1 MIWLIIT
8 LSVLLVNLFLICLMV
23 LFERKKPEFILFWLF
38 VLIFLPILGFF
49 IYLVLGTT
57 LRRKIRKQIKN
68 KQISDEKYFV
78 YQNKKLEKELPKDI
92 YDFVKF
98 LNHYGAG
105 NCADNSLLSFYSTS
119 YSKIQQLKKDIKNA
133 KKTIN
138 IEYYI
143 FKKDKIGREILALLC
158 KKATEGVK
166 VKLIYDAVGSIS
178 TPKSFFKKLTKAG
191 GDVVAYFPSALGIKF
206 LNTKFNYRNHR
217 KIVVIDGK
225 IAYTGGMNI
234 CLDEVKNKQIR
245 PWRDLHVRIEGNS
258 ASLYQNIFLSDYR
271 YCVND
276 KSLPTTYIYDEDYY
290 PVMPKTNSNFVSVVT
305 SGPDKRL
312 QSIKEIMIKLIYS
325 AKKSILI
332 QTPYFVPD
340 DTFLTALRQA
350 SFNDVKVVIMLPLK
364 PDRKMMQQMAFSY
377 ANELIDFNIDF
388 YLYDGFMHS
397 KLIMIDE
404 KIAMLGSCNMDNRS
418 FSLNFEVNTIF
429 YDANNISSLK
439 TIFDEDMKHC
449 IKAGKSY
456 LKHNM
461 SKSKVGRSLLRL
473 ISPLL

>member
-1 MIWLIIT
+1 MVWLIII
-8 LSVLLVNLFLICLMV
+8 LSVLLVNLFFICLMV

-57 LRRKIRKQIKN
+57 LRRKIRKQIEN
-68 KQISDEKYFV
+68 KQISDQKFFV
-78 YQNKKLEKELPKDI
+78 YQNKHLDKKISDDI
-92 YDFVKF
+92 YEFVKF

-105 NCADNSLLSFYSTS
+105 NCADNSQLSFYSTS
-119 YSKIQQLKKDIKNA
+119 YSKIKQLKEDIKNA

-178 TPKSFFKKLTKAG
+178 TPNSFFKKLSRAG
-191 GDVVAYFPSALGIKF
+191 GSVVAYFPSAIGIKF
-206 LNTKFNYRNHR
+206 LNTRFNYRNHR

-225 IAYTGGMNI
+225 IAYSGGMNI

-245 PWRDLHVRIEGNS
+245 PWRDLHIRVEGNS

-276 KSLPTTYIYDEDYY
+276 KSLPTNYLYDEDYY
-290 PVMPKTNSNFVSVVT
+290 PVLNETNVNLVSVVS
-305 SGPDKRL
+305 SGPDKKL
-312 QSIKEIMIKLIYS
+312 QSIKEIMIKMIYL

-350 SFNDVKVVIMLPLK
+350 SFNGVKVVIMLPLK

-377 ANELIDFNIDF
+377 ANELIDFKIDF
-388 YLYDGFMHS
+388 YLYNGFMHS
-397 KLIMIDE
+397 KLIIIDD
-404 KIAMLGSCNMDNRS
+404 KLAMMGSCNMDNRS
-418 FSLNFEVNTIF
+418 FSLNFEINTIF
-429 YDANNISSLK
+429 YDANNLSSLK
-439 TIFDEDMKHC
+439 TIFNEDMKHS
-449 IKAGKSY
+449 IKAHKSY
-456 LKHNM
+456 LRHHM
-461 SKSKVGRSLLRL
+461 PKSKVGRAFLRL

>member
-38 VLIFLPILGFF
+38 VLVFLPILGFL

-68 KQISDEKYFV
+68 KQISDQKYFV
-78 YQNKKLEKELPKDI
+78 YQNKKLEKDLPDDI
-92 YDFVKF
+92 YEFVQF

-105 NCADNSLLSFYSTS
+105 NCADNSLMSFYTTS

-178 TPKSFFKKLTKAG
+178 TPKSFFKKLSKAG

-217 KIVVIDGK
+217 KIVVIDGR

-276 KSLPTTYIYDEDYY
+276 KSLPSTYIYDEDYY
-290 PVMPKTNSNFVSVVT
+290 PILPKTNSNFVSVVA

-312 QSIKEIMIKLIYS
+312 QSIKEIMIKMIYT

-350 SFNDVKVVIMLPLK
+350 SFNGVKVAIMLPLK

-377 ANELIDFNIDF
+377 ANELIDFKIDF

-397 KLIMIDE
+397 KLIMIDD
-404 KIAMLGSCNMDNRS
+404 KLAMLGSCNMDNRS

-429 YDANNISSLK
+429 YDENNLSSLK
-439 TIFDEDMKHC
+439 KIYDDDMKHC
-449 IKAGKSY
+449 FKAHKSY
-456 LKHNM
+456 LRHNM
-461 SKSKVGRSLLRL
+461 PKSKVGRAFLRL